1 MAPNPTTDLE
11 QRFRDERERLRH
23 QLAELEA
30 GSPEALDVDHG
41 FADSGQVAAEL
52 SEAQALA
59 HSLRDQIKHL
69 DEALAA
75 IATGDYGRCEVCGG
89 DIGEAR
95 LEAMPATRRCIQ
107 HA

>member
-1 MAPNPTTDLE
+1 VAQNPTTDLE
-11 QRFRDERERLRH
+11 QRFHEERERLRH
-23 QLAELEA
+23 QLAELES
-30 GSPEALDVDHG
+30 GSDEALDFDEG

-52 SEAQALA
+52 GEAQALA
-59 HSLRDQIKHL
+59 HSLREQIQHL
-69 DEALAA
+69 DDALAA
-75 IATGDYGRCEVCGG
+75 IAAGDYGRCEVCGG